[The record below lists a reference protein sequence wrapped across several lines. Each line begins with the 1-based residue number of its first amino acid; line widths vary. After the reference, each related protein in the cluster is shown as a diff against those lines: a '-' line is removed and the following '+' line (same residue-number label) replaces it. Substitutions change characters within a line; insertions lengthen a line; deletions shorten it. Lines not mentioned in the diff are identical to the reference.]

1 MLALDLTKTPL
12 KDVVAR
18 YNTLA
23 DKLGTRPV
31 KKFENRSVALRRLED
46 IEAEAVAYKRQLAA
60 EARAAEKARLE
71 AEARAAEEARRLEAE
86 ARPFTVER
94 KKRQKVFHYPPKEVI
109 SRLQPGSLRAEA
121 RDLLLNGATLGRV
134 EELIADWDRRR
145 NVEPFRLE
153 PRAYGLVRLLHT
165 YVGYALREEGVG
177 DDNKVIY
184 VMDKEAWAAW
194 KAQSK

>member
-46 IEAEAVAYKRQLAA
+46 IEAEA
-60 EARAAEKARLE
+60 KARFVVT
-71 AEARAAEEARRLEAE
+71 
-86 ARPFTVER
+86 PER